1 MTENDPAMNDTTAID
16 IRPVRNGRLLHA
28 FIRLPHAIYADDP
41 AWVPP
46 LDFDMRQRLSRRH
59 NPFFEHGEAEYFLAF
74 RGERPVGRIT
84 AQINRLHL
92 ERYHDDT
99 GFFGFLEGVDDQAVF
114 DALLDAAARWL
125 AERGMRRMRGPFNFS
140 INEESGLLVDGF
152 EHPPVILMGHAR
164 PYYDARVK
172 AAGLEKVMDLI
183 AYDYPGLQ
191 PVPEAAARMLRRLLD
206 KGTITVRPMN
216 KRRLKEELDL
226 IMDIF
231 NDAWSENWGF
241 VPFTPREIRKM
252 GEELRLIVNDRD
264 VWIAHYK
271 GEPAA
276 MVVTIPDINEIIRD
290 FRGRLLPFN
299 WLKLIYRLKFAGPT
313 TAVRMPLMGV
323 RKRYQNSA
331 IGTALALAVID
342 AVRFHQAGRGVK
354 RGELSWILETNT
366 RVRHL
371 IESVGGVPY
380 KTYRIYE
387 KPIT

>member
-1 MTENDPAMNDTTAID
+1 MKAKTPLE
-16 IRPVRNGRLLHA
+16 IRTVRNRRLLKA
-28 FIRLPHAIYADDP
+28 FIRLPHKIYADDP

-46 LDFDMRQRLSRRH
+46 LDFDMNQRLSPRK
-59 NPFFEHGEAEYFLAF
+59 NPFFDHGEAEYFLAF
-74 RGERPVGRIT
+74 RGDEPVGRIT

-92 ERYHDDT
+92 ERYRDET
-99 GFFGFLEGVDDQAVF
+99 GFFGFLEAVDDQDVF
-114 DALLDAAARWL
+114 DSLFTAAAAWL
-125 AERGMRRMRGPFNFS
+125 AERGMKRMRGPFSFS
-140 INEESGLLVDGF
+140 INEESGLLVSGF

-164 PYYDARVK
+164 PYYDARVQ
-172 AAGLEKVMDLI
+172 AAGLNKVMDLI

-191 PVPEAAARMLRRLLD
+191 PVPEAAARLLRRLLD

-241 VPFTPREIRKM
+241 VPFTEREIRKM
-252 GEELRLIVNDRD
+252 GEELRLIVDDRD
-264 VWIAHYK
+264 VWIASYK

-276 MVVTIPDINEIIRD
+276 MGVTIPDINEIIRD
-290 FRGRLLPFN
+290 FHGRLLPFN
-299 WLKLIYRLKFAGPT
+299 WLKLIIRLKFSGPT
-313 TAVRMPLMGV
+313 RTVRMPLMGV

-342 AVRFHQAGRGVK
+342 AVRFHQAERGVK

-387 KPIT
+387 KAIA

>member
-1 MTENDPAMNDTTAID
+1 MNAPSPITIH
-16 IRPVRNGRLLHA
+16 PVRNRHQLKT
-28 FIRLPHAIYADDP
+28 FIRLPHRIYTDDP
-41 AWVPP
+41 AWIPP
-46 LDFDMRQRLSRRH
+46 LDLDMRQRLSRRH

-74 RGERPVGRIT
+74 QGDEPVGRIT

-92 ERYHDDT
+92 EHHNDET
-99 GFFGFLEGVDDQAVF
+99 GFFGFLESIDDQAVF
-114 DALLDAAARWL
+114 DALFEAAASWL
-125 AERGMRRMRGPFNFS
+125 AKRGMKRMRGPFSFS

-152 EHPPVILMGHAR
+152 AHPPVILMGHAR
-164 PYYDARVK
+164 PYYDTRIRAS
-172 AAGLEKVMDLI
+172 GLEKVMDLI

-191 PVPEAAARMLRRLLD
+191 PVPEAAARLLHRLLE
-206 KGTITVRPMN
+206 KGTISVRPMN

-231 NDAWSENWGF
+231 NDAWAENWGF

-252 GEELRLIVNDRD
+252 GDELRLIVEDRD
-264 VWIAHYK
+264 VWIANYK

-290 FRGRLLPFN
+290 FGGRLLPFN
-299 WLKLIYRLKFAGPT
+299 WLKLIMRLKFSGPPRT
-313 TAVRMPLMGV
+313 VRMPLMGV
-323 RKRYQNSA
+323 RRRYQNSA
-331 IGTALALAVID
+331 VGSALALAVID
-342 AVRFHQAGRGVK
+342 AVRFHQAGRGVQ

-371 IESVGGVPY
+371 IESVGGIPY

-387 KPIT
+387 KAIS